1 VPSLAVVGV
10 PSTPATVTQP
20 AQTMRVTGPAGAS
33 VRLLAVEGA
42 LFTAGLPGGGFDL
55 DPFEA
60 NSVVAVN
67 ELTATIGPGGTVD
80 IPVTLGNTV
89 AGGGNNRLV
98 AVIESNGATGPTSGV
113 AVLQLAP
120 P

>member
-1 VPSLAVVGV
+1 
-10 PSTPATVTQP
+10 
-20 AQTMRVTGPAGAS
+20 MRVSGPAGAS

-67 ELTATIGPGGTVD
+67 ELTATIGPAGTVD